1 MRTLASSPLPANA
14 IQLQYGPCSCYA
26 PTPPPLL
33 YIFPSCPP
41 PSPGLFRLES
51 QRIEPY
57 LYQNTMHGCGE
68 ADHSS
73 CQLQHDRNVAYLIAP
88 SKFLHSTI
96 QCQVTR
102 ISFALT
108 TSGHKVTL
116 ICLLLSLILP

>member
-51 QRIEPY
+51 QRTKIRCMVVEKRTIHPV
-57 LYQNTMHGCGE
+57 
-68 ADHSS
+68 S
-73 CQLQHDRNVAYLIAP
+73 CNMIAT
-88 SKFLHSTI
+88 LHI
-96 QCQVTR
+96 
-102 ISFALT
+102 
-108 TSGHKVTL
+108 
-116 ICLLLSLILP
+116 